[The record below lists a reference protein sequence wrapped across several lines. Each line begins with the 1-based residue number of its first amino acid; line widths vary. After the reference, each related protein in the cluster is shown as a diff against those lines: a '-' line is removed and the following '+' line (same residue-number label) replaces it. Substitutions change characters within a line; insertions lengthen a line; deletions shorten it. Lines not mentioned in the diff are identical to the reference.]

1 MKNSRPL
8 PLGSRSQS
16 YGSRP
21 VDLDAKTSFP
31 KGANP
36 NNNRATVVTRGFD
49 TDRRTPSGTY
59 RTFNLLLCRSLCRR
73 LARARPPS
81 PARSTRQHRN
91 SHARGH
97 VAGTSALPAP
107 AGCVQVFPLRSCARA
122 GGGGSGLRSALGWGC
137 GGAPRRSATS
147 STRCPRP
154 CRGTNRTGQ
163 RLNVN
168 RVCTVLVSVGVRP
181 KVPHSPAFTRRAED
195 REEDSDFATTRGS
208 ILMYTEST
216 GASNDHW

>member
-122 GGGGSGLRSALGWGC
+122 HVRAGAAPASAPRSAGDVEAHLAARPPPPHAVL
-137 GGAPRRSATS
+137 APVAGRTEPVNDAT
-147 STRCPRP
+147 
-154 CRGTNRTGQ
+154 
-163 RLNVN
+163 
-168 RVCTVLVSVGVRP
+168 
-181 KVPHSPAFTRRAED
+181 
-195 REEDSDFATTRGS
+195 
-208 ILMYTEST
+208 
-216 GASNDHW
+216 

>member
-1 MKNSRPL
+1 M
-8 PLGSRSQS
+8 
-16 YGSRP
+16 
-21 VDLDAKTSFP
+21 
-31 KGANP
+31 
-36 NNNRATVVTRGFD
+36 VTRGFD

-122 GGGGSGLRSALGWGC
+122 HVRAGAAPASAPRSAGDVEAHLAARPPPPHAVL
-137 GGAPRRSATS
+137 APVAGK
-147 STRCPRP
+147 PV
-154 CRGTNRTGQ
+154 
-163 RLNVN
+163 NVN

-195 REEDSDFATTRGS
+195 REEDSDFATTRGP

>member
-122 GGGGSGLRSALGWGC
+122 HVRAGAAPASAPRSAGDVEAHLAARPPPPHAVL
-137 GGAPRRSATS
+137 APVAGK
-147 STRCPRP
+147 PV
-154 CRGTNRTGQ
+154 
-163 RLNVN
+163 NVN
-168 RVCTVLVSVGVRP
+168 RVCTVLVSVGVGARKFRIHP
-181 KVPHSPAFTRRAED
+181 RLPAAPRTAKRILISQPRAV
-195 REEDSDFATTRGS
+195 RS
-208 ILMYTEST
+208 
-216 GASNDHW
+216 

>member
-122 GGGGSGLRSALGWGC
+122 HVRAGAAPASAPRSAGDVEAHLAARPPPPHAVLAPVAGKPVNVKVACVQCWSRLEC
-137 GGAPRRSATS
+137 ARKFRIHPRLPAAPRTAKRILISQPRAVRS
-147 STRCPRP
+147 
-154 CRGTNRTGQ
+154 
-163 RLNVN
+163 
-168 RVCTVLVSVGVRP
+168 
-181 KVPHSPAFTRRAED
+181 
-195 REEDSDFATTRGS
+195 
-208 ILMYTEST
+208 
-216 GASNDHW
+216 

>member
-91 SHARGH
+91 SHAR
-97 VAGTSALPAP
+97 AGTLRARPPSPPPLGACKFFRFARALVRTCGRGRLRP
-107 AGCVQVFPLRSCARA
+107 PLRARL
-122 GGGGSGLRSALGWGC
+122 GMWRRTSPLGHLLHTLSSPLSRENRS
-137 GGAPRRSATS
+137 T
-147 STRCPRP
+147 
-154 CRGTNRTGQ
+154 
-163 RLNVN
+163 
-168 RVCTVLVSVGVRP
+168 
-181 KVPHSPAFTRRAED
+181 
-195 REEDSDFATTRGS
+195 
-208 ILMYTEST
+208 
-216 GASNDHW
+216 

>member
-97 VAGTSALPAP
+97 VAGTSALPAAAP

-122 GGGGSGLRSALGWGC
+122 HVRAGAAPASAPRSAGDVEAHL
-137 GGAPRRSATS
+137 AA
-147 STRCPRP
+147 RP
-154 CRGTNRTGQ
+154 PPPHAVLARPLSRDPNRTGQ

-168 RVCTVLVSVGVRP
+168 RVCTVSWSRLECAR
-181 KVPHSPAFTRRAED
+181 KFRIRTRVYPPR
-195 REEDSDFATTRGS
+195 RGPRR
-208 ILMYTEST
+208 
-216 GASNDHW
+216 GF